1 MTTYNWQKKDWTE
14 FTYSLRGIE
23 DSLYAIAEKN
33 GRITGKWQAMP
44 ETTQQETFISM
55 MVSEAIKTSAIEG
68 EFLSRP
74 DVLSSIR
81 KNLGL
86 HHSTDHIK
94 DKRAA
99 GIADLMIDV
108 RNTWSAPLTRQKLFD
123 WHRMLFGNNAYIM
136 VGQWRTHSEPMQ
148 VVSGALGKEIVHYE
162 APPSSQVPAQMKA
175 FLQWFNTTAPKN
187 GSDIKIAPVRSAIA
201 HLYFESIHPFE
212 DGNGRIGRAI
222 AEKALSQGVGR
233 PVLLSLSQAIES
245 QKRAYYEAL
254 KQAQR
259 SNEITPW
266 ITWFVNIILRAQ
278 VMAEE
283 LVDFTLQKVRYFDVY
298 KDQLNERQQKVIGR
312 MLEEGPDGFEGG
324 IHAKKYASMTR
335 ISKAT
340 ATRDLQYLL
349 QVGAIRRVGEAG
361 GRSVRYE
368 LNLDE
373 VSKNAS

>member
-14 FTYSLRGIE
+14 FTYSLRGVE
-23 DSLYAIAEKN
+23 DSLYAIAEKV

-44 ETTQQETFISM
+44 ETTQQEAFITI
-55 MVSEAIKTSAIEG
+55 MVSEAVKTSAIEG
-68 EFLSRP
+68 EFLSRS

-81 KNLGL
+81 NNLGL
-86 HHSTDHIK
+86 HRHTDRIK
-94 DKRAA
+94 DRRAA
-99 GIADLMIDV
+99 NIAELMIDV
-108 RNTWSAPLTRQKLFD
+108 RNTWAVPLTREKLFD
-123 WHRMLFGNNAYIM
+123 WHRMLFGNHSNMM

-148 VVSGALGKEIVHYE
+148 VVSGALGKEVVHFE
-162 APPSSQVPAQMKA
+162 APPSVQIPAHMEA
-175 FLQWFNTTAPKN
+175 FLKWFNATAPKN
-187 GSDIKIAPVRSAIA
+187 GSDIKNAPVRSAIA

-259 SNEITPW
+259 SNEITSW
-266 ITWFVNIILRAQ
+266 IAYFVDVILRAL

-283 LVDFTLQKVRYFDVY
+283 LVDFTLQKVRYFDLY
-298 KDQLNERQQKVIGR
+298 KDQLSERQQIVIGR

-324 IHAKKYASMTR
+324 INAKKYGNITR
-335 ISKAT
+335 VSKAT
-340 ATRDLQYLL
+340 ATRDLQYL
-349 QVGAIRRVGEAG
+349 VEIGAIRRVGDAG
-361 GRSVRYE
+361 GRSTRYVI
-368 LNLDE
+368 NLG
-373 VSKNAS
+373 